1 MRIPISF
8 LETAIKLLSFLAL
21 FSLKNIHFCA
31 LILVFLHI
39 HFLYRRYLHGNIN
52 KASVITTLPRLEHN
66 QLLWY
71 NHYYCNSKEKAYI
84 KSSQCLIHML
94 GEV

>member
-1 MRIPISF
+1 M
-8 LETAIKLLSFLAL
+8 KLLAKLLANLMEL
-21 FSLKNIHFCA
+21 FTVMHQYTVISAYSL
-31 LILVFLHI
+31 
-39 HFLYRRYLHGNIN
+39 LYRRYLHGNIN

-84 KSSQCLIHML
+84 KSSQCLIHMM